1 VIVAGSITPSS
12 LIVAPC
18 THWFPPTI
26 EWSTRWTA
34 VPIGAVCGAA
44 VVVVEPDVA
53 VEAGGVV
60 EVDGDEEAVEQP
72 ARAVVINR
80 PTVTRLKPRQF
91 I

>member
-53 VEAGGVV
+53 AEAGVV

-72 ARAVVINR
+72 ARAVVTPR
-80 PTVTRLKPRQF
+80 PTITRLNPRQF